1 MTFIKK
7 ELLSVSTAH
16 FCPEIDRFRT
26 KKDRF
31 QPFLG
36 SVLLKT
42 ALSMRKSFAWKWHF
56 SCIWQDVI
64 ILLLTR

>member
-7 ELLSVSTAH
+7 GRLGASTAH

-42 ALSMRKSFAWKWHF
+42 ALSMRKSFA
-56 SCIWQDVI
+56 
-64 ILLLTR
+64 

>member
-7 ELLSVSTAH
+7 GRLGASTAH

-31 QPFLG
+31 QPLLG
-36 SVLLKT
+36 SILLKT
-42 ALSMRKSFAWKWHF
+42 ALSMRKSFA
-56 SCIWQDVI
+56 
-64 ILLLTR
+64 